1 MIKILLAAVLPLVNQ
16 PFTYVGRIVSF
27 DHIAADAGAV
37 TIQAYNSSGQ
47 LVAKTET
54 FASTDSAY
62 NYRLAIPIASQPAS
76 GYATV
81 GETLTFRIY
90 DSVEDE
96 TFLSLVP
103 VEKSVVG
110 APGDRCRLDLML
122 STDADGDGVSD
133 QYVRGITQQ
142 MRRAGFDT
150 WDPDA
155 DFDGD
160 GQSNRAEI
168 EAGTSMFSAEDYFH
182 VKSAEGATDG
192 TDEFFALTFFANPG
206 RTYSVLTSPALGEKA
221 SWGLTGFRLGPKE
234 DEIGYLPMSS
244 TESGTRQVFIRKDPE
259 ASAAFYTVDVQ

>member
-37 TIQAYNSSGQ
+37 TIRAYNSQGQ
-47 LVAKTET
+47 LVAKCET

-62 NYRLAIPIASQPAS
+62 NYRLAIPIASQPAE

-81 GETLTFRIY
+81 GETLAFRIY

-110 APGDRCRLDLML
+110 APGERCRVDLML
-122 STDADGDGVSD
+122 STDEDGDGVSD
-133 QYVRGITQQ
+133 QYVRGITRQ
-142 MRRAGFDT
+142 MQRAGFQT

-168 EAGTSMFSAEDYFH
+168 EAGTSMFSAEDVFR
-182 VKSAEGATDG
+182 VRSAEGATDG
-192 TDEFFALTFFANPG
+192 ADEFFALTFFANPG
-206 RTYSVLTSPALGEKA
+206 RTYSVRTSPALGEKA
-221 SWGLTGFRLGPKE
+221 NWSRTGFRRDPKE
-234 DEIGYLPMSS
+234 AEIDYLPMSS
-244 TESGTRQVFIRKDPE
+244 AESGTRQVFIRKDPE